1 MYFIFG
7 NFITVRIFLELR
19 SVFKAFSSHDSFM
32 IMIVIDGVVFFVSSG
47 VVASEFDMAMLV
59 NV

>member
-32 IMIVIDGVVFFVSSG
+32 IMIVIDVSSG